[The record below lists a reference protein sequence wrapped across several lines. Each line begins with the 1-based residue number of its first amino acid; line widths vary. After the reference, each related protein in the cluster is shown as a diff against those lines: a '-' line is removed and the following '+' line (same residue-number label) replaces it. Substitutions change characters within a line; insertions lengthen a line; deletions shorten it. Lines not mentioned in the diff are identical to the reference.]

1 MNTTVETL
9 CTKPCSLMHVL
20 NEASDIQSLCED
32 YDVEGVNTRNFYY
45 NAYSNGIQF
54 TTPDGAKEVLSLTPF
69 ALQQLC
75 SKMGVPSRYV
85 EKCIEN
91 GMPDLAAENLN
102 AWIDGYGKNL
112 FVRSY
117 DNTAR
122 GILSDR
128 YTTLDAPDV
137 LQVLGDKFDN
147 QYKVRGVYLS
157 PERLHLRLV
166 QREMMNIKGE
176 DLFAGVVIDS
186 SDVGRSPLSVRFFIY
201 KQVCTNG
208 MCISEDFGTLFSQKH
223 IGITQKE
230 FSEGLSENLSRIPDM
245 MTEIMSLI
253 KQANSDA
260 DPLGW
265 DRSLFEASHKEL
277 AHSRI
282 KALTKLSDEGVEKV
296 IETMYNNYTDNRWGF
311 INSLTEVAQ
320 DYSLERR
327 LELEQVASRFLTK
340 GNLLAA

>member
-1 MNTTVETL
+1 MNTTVETISTEPL
-9 CTKPCSLMHVL
+9 SLSRVMSG
-20 NEASDIQSLCED
+20 AKQIQSLCED
-32 YDVEGVNTRNFYY
+32 FDVEGVSTRNFYY

-54 TTPDGAKEVLSLTPF
+54 TTPDGTKEVLSLTPF

-75 SKMGVPSRYV
+75 SKMGVPTRYV
-85 EKCIEN
+85 EKCIDN

-102 AWIDGYGKNL
+102 AWVDSYGKNL

-137 LQVLGDKFDN
+137 LQVLGDAFDDK
-147 QYKVRGVYLS
+147 YKVCGSYLS

-166 QREMMNIKGE
+166 QKDIINVKGE

-186 SDVGRSPLSVRFFIY
+186 SDVGRSLLSVRFFLF

-208 MCISEDFGTLFSQKH
+208 LCISEDFGTLFSQKH
-223 IGITQKE
+223 IGISQDE
-230 FSEGLSENLSRIPDM
+230 FRDGLSENLERLPDV
-245 MTEIMSLI
+245 MTEVMTLVR
-253 KQANSDA
+253 QANSDN
-260 DPLGW
+260 DREW
-265 DRSLFEASHKEL
+265 DRHMFEPSNKEF

-296 IETMYNNYTDNRWGF
+296 IETMYNNYTTKRWGF

-320 DYSLERR
+320 DYTLERR
-327 LELEQVASRFLTK
+327 IELEQIASRFLTR

>member
-1 MNTTVETL
+1 MNTTVETINTSPNTL
-9 CTKPCSLMHVL
+9 TRIL
-20 NEASDIQSLCED
+20 NKANLIQGLCED

-54 TTPDGAKEVLSLTPF
+54 TTPDGTKEVLSLTPF

-75 SKMGVPSRYV
+75 SKMGVPTRYV

-102 AWIDGYGKNL
+102 AWIDGYEKNL

-137 LQVLGDKFDN
+137 LQVVGDTFDAN
-147 QYKVRGVYLS
+147 YKVKGVYLS

-166 QREMMNIKGE
+166 QKDMIDIKGE
-176 DLFAGVVIDS
+176 DLFTGVVIDS
-186 SDVGRSPLSVRFFIY
+186 SDVGRSLLSVHFFIY

-208 MCISEDFGTLFSQKH
+208 MCVSEDLGTLFSQKH
-223 IGITQKE
+223 IGISQDE
-230 FSEGLSENLSRIPDM
+230 FRNGLSESLGRLPDM
-245 MTEIMSLI
+245 STEIMTLVR
-253 KQANSDA
+253 QANSDT
-260 DPLGW
+260 DPSGW
-265 DRSLFEASHKEL
+265 DRRVFEPSNKEFT
-277 AHSRI
+277 HSRI
-282 KALTKLSDEGVEKV
+282 KALTRLSDEGVEKV

-320 DYSLERR
+320 DYTLERR
-327 LELEQVASRFLTK
+327 IELEQVASRFLTR